1 MNAYLTAIRIPNIW
15 TTEQKLQALQIL
27 DLLHT
32 GLNLPRSSGNH
43 PSRFARYSNRNR
55 MLEAIYSEISY
66 KEGLHEFFFASTVY
80 HNWLQTVMDAFVDL
94 F

>member
-1 MNAYLTAIRIPNIW
+1 MNAYLTAIRIPNEW
-15 TTEQKLQALQIL
+15 TTEQTLQALQIL

-55 MLEAIYSEISY
+55 MLEAIYAEIPC
-66 KEGLHEFFFASTVY
+66 KEGFNIFFFASTVY

>member
-1 MNAYLTAIRIPNIW
+1 MNAYLTAIRIPSEW
-15 TTEQKLQALQIL
+15 TNEQKLQALQIL

-66 KEGLHEFFFASTVY
+66 KEGLEEFFFASTIY
-80 HNWLQTVMDAFVDL
+80 HTWLQEVMDAFVDL

>member
-1 MNAYLTAIRIPNIW
+1 MNTYLTAIRIPNDW
-15 TTEQKLQALQIL
+15 TTEHKLQALQIL

-32 GLNLPRSSGNH
+32 GLTLPRNSGNH
-43 PSRFARYSNRNR
+43 PSRFTRYSNRNR
-55 MLEAIYSEISY
+55 MLEAIYNEISC
-66 KEGLHEFFFASTVY
+66 KEGFEPFFFASTEY

>member
-1 MNAYLTAIRIPNIW
+1 MNAYLTAIRIPSDW
-15 TTEQKLQALQIL
+15 TNEPKLQALQIL
-27 DLLHT
+27 DVLHT

-43 PSRFARYSNRNR
+43 PSRFARYSTRNR

-66 KEGLHEFFFASTVY
+66 KEGLEEFFFASTDY
-80 HNWLQTVMDAFVDL
+80 HNWLQDVIDAFVDL